1 MGKLKTW
8 QEQLQ
13 EMVDNGIS
21 AAEEA
26 QKNLSAKPFDYAE
39 KFEADVREYSVKS
52 LHKRYSDLSSTLF
65 DQLRSANSRVGG
77 YAGNLVSKLEKETVE
92 QADTVSEAAEEAGQ
106 KVSRAAKSA
115 GQEASRTAKSAGQEV
130 SDTAQSAK
138 KAVTGKTSESSSTA
152 KTAKSA
158 STAKSS
164 TAKTQASTAKSED
177 ESSSTSD

>member
-1 MGKLKTW
+1 MGKFKTW

-13 EMVDNGIS
+13 EMVDNGIN

-39 KFEADVREYSVKS
+39 KFEANVREYSVKS

-65 DQLRSANSRVGG
+65 DQLRSVNSRVGG

-92 QADTVSEAAEEAGQ
+92 QADAVSEAAEN
-106 KVSRAAKSA
+106 A
-115 GQEASRTAKSAGQEV
+115 GQEASRTARSAGQEV
-130 SDTAQSAK
+130 SNTAQSAK
-138 KAVTGKTSESSSTA
+138 KAVTG

-164 TAKTQASTAKSED
+164 TANTQAPTAKSED
-177 ESSSTSD
+177 VSSSTSA

>member
-26 QKNLSAKPFDYAE
+26 QKSLAAKPFDYAE

-52 LHKRYSDLSSTLF
+52 LRKRYSDLSSALF
-65 DQLRSANSRVGG
+65 ERLRAVNNRLGG
-77 YAGNLVSKLEKETVE
+77 YAGDLVAKLEKETAE
-92 QADTVSEAAEEAGQ
+92 QADTVSEAAEEAG
-106 KVSRAAKSA
+106 
-115 GQEASRTAKSAGQEV
+115 EEV
-130 SDTAQSAK
+130 ARTAQSAK
-138 KAVTGKTSESSSTA
+138 KAVAGKTSGSTATA
-152 KTAKSA
+152 KTSKSA

-164 TAKTQASTAKSED
+164 AAKSQTSEAKSEG
-177 ESSSTSD
+177 ESNSTSA

>member
-39 KFEADVREYSVKS
+39 KLEAGAREYSVKS
-52 LHKRYSDLSSTLF
+52 LHKRYSDLSSTLY
-65 DQLRSANSRVGG
+65 DQLRSANSFVGG
-77 YAGNLVSKLEKETVE
+77 YAGSLASKLEKETVE
-92 QADTVSEAAEEAGQ
+92 QADAVSEAAEEAGQ
-106 KVSRAAKSA
+106 
-115 GQEASRTAKSAGQEV
+115 EASRTAKSASQEVSRTAKSAAKEASRAAKSAGQEV

-138 KAVTGKTSESSSTA
+138 KSVTGKTSESSSA
-152 KTAKSA
+152 A
-158 STAKSS
+158 
-164 TAKTQASTAKSED
+164 E
-177 ESSSTSD
+177 STSTSA

>member
-39 KFEADVREYSVKS
+39 KLEADVREYSVKS

-65 DQLRSANSRVGG
+65 NQLRSVNSRVGG
-77 YAGNLVSKLEKETVE
+77 YAGNLVSKLEKEAVE
-92 QADTVSEAAEEAGQ
+92 QADTVSEAAED
-106 KVSRAAKSA
+106 A
-115 GQEASRTAKSAGQEV
+115 GQEVSRTAKSAGQEV
-130 SDTAQSAK
+130 SHTAQSAK

-152 KTAKSA
+152 KT
-158 STAKSS
+158 
-164 TAKTQASTAKSED
+164 QASTAKSED
-177 ESSSTSD
+177 ESNSTSA

>member
-39 KFEADVREYSVKS
+39 KLEADVREYSVKS

-65 DQLRSANSRVGG
+65 NQLRSVNSRVGG
-77 YAGNLVSKLEKETVE
+77 YAGNLVSKLEKEAVE
-92 QADTVSEAAEEAGQ
+92 QADTVSEAAED
-106 KVSRAAKSA
+106 A

-130 SDTAQSAK
+130 SQTAQSAK
-138 KAVTGKTSESSSTA
+138 KAVTGETSESSSTA

-177 ESSSTSD
+177 ESSSTSA

>member
-65 DQLRSANSRVGG
+65 DQLRSVNSRVGG

-92 QADTVSEAAEEAGQ
+92 QADTVSEAAED
-106 KVSRAAKSA
+106 A

-130 SDTAQSAK
+130 SHTAQSAK

-177 ESSSTSD
+177 ESSSTSA

>member
-52 LHKRYSDLSSTLF
+52 LHKRYSDLRSTLF
-65 DQLRSANSRVGG
+65 NQLRSVNSRVGG
-77 YAGNLVSKLEKETVE
+77 YAGNLVSKLEKEAVE
-92 QADTVSEAAEEAGQ
+92 QADTVSEAAED
-106 KVSRAAKSA
+106 A

-130 SDTAQSAK
+130 SHTAQSAK

-152 KTAKSA
+152 KT
-158 STAKSS
+158 
-164 TAKTQASTAKSED
+164 QASTAKSED
-177 ESSSTSD
+177 ESSSTSA